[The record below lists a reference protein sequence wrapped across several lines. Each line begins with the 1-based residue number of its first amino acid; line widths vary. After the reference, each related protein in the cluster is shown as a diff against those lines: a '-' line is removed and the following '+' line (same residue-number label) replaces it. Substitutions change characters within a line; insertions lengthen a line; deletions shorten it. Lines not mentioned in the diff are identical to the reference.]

1 MKIPKPIITREH
13 GAWAVLFVPLLI
25 GAVYAD
31 RFSWNVVYL
40 ALSALGVFLSYVP
53 MHTLLRR
60 FIGMEIAAE
69 KHSESFFWAVVYL
82 LFGVVFIIPLLRQDL
97 WYLIPIGILGMVSY
111 FGNFLLTRTVQKSI
125 FSDLVAVAGL
135 TLSAPSAYY
144 VSTGVID
151 EKALVVWI
159 LNFLF
164 FGCSV
169 FYVHMKLQA
178 TALKKKEWGLED
190 KLSTGKLNIV
200 YHLVVVIIVLMLAV
214 YHFTPTMV
222 TLAYVP
228 MVFHALYGTI
238 QLHRRVQ
245 FKHLGFLLLGQSIVF
260 AVLLLWLIDQ

>member
-1 MKIPKPIITREH
+1 MKIPQPIITREH
-13 GAWAVLFVPLLI
+13 GAWAVLYVSLLI

-40 ALSALGVFLSYVP
+40 ALAALGVFLSYVP
-53 MHTLLRR
+53 VHTLLRR
-60 FIGMEIAAE
+60 LIGMEIPAE
-69 KHSESFFWAVVYL
+69 KFDGSLFWMVVYL

-97 WYLIPIGILGMVSY
+97 WYLILIGIVGMISF
-111 FGNFLLTRTVQKSI
+111 FGNFLLTRTIQKSI
-125 FSDLVAVAGL
+125 SSDLVAVAGL

-144 VSTGVID
+144 VTTGTID
-151 EKALVVWI
+151 EKAVVVWI

-190 KLSTGKLNIV
+190 KLSAGKLNIA
-200 YHLVVVIIVLMLAV
+200 YHLVVVLVVVILAV

-228 MVFHALYGTI
+228 MVLHALYGTI
-238 QLHRRVQ
+238 QLHRRVK
-245 FKHLGFLLLGQSIVF
+245 FKHLGFLLLGQSIAF
-260 AVLLLWLIDQ
+260 AVLLLWLIN